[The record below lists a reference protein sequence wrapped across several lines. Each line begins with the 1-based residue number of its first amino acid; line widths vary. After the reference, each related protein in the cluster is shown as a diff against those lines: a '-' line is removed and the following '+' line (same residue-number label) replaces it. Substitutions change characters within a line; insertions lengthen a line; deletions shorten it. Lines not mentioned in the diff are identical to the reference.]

1 MYPYKLNNFIPELK
15 EILSESQKH
24 LGNMNC
30 IYCLHVH
37 SFTILFFVLDQC
49 QICDAN
55 GGAAQESITH
65 MYTDFI
71 KNKLLPEL
79 TLLATKYATWWTFK
93 PDSLLKSYL
102 DDREINLDKYFRPQ
116 ELLKHVLNVLKK
128 ETQFS
133 NNNVIVLMDE
143 EQQRVFDS
151 WFIFVP
157 DIILTHLLTHVTTA
171 SSEIAD
177 SLQNKHM
184 IADFYIDSPTDIIYK
199 DPSSVF
205 WLTPVVDF
213 AINESTGN
221 VYSWKKL
228 LFIFS
233 DFCLNNKHFFTRHS
247 ETIIGINDNTS
258 ITNLFDFRYFHIS
271 QIENILKQITKF
283 LGRKNNMIKN
293 CHFLK
298 HNQSFKVASNN
309 KYTNVFNFID
319 DVINNNNDLMPHILS
334 GLSI

>member
-1 MYPYKLNNFIPELK
+1 
-15 EILSESQKH
+15 
-24 LGNMNC
+24 
-30 IYCLHVH
+30 
-37 SFTILFFVLDQC
+37 
-49 QICDAN
+49 
-55 GGAAQESITH
+55 

-228 LFIFS
+228 LARSWTGPENFIKILSFHQ
-233 DFCLNNKHFFTRHS
+233 K
-247 ETIIGINDNTS
+247 
-258 ITNLFDFRYFHIS
+258 LFNFLIRTDRQTHRDTHRQADRQKYR
-271 QIENILKQITKF
+271 QAGKQTDRQKDRQAGKQI
-283 LGRKNNMIKN
+283 GRK
-293 CHFLK
+293 
-298 HNQSFKVASNN
+298 A
-309 KYTNVFNFID
+309 D
-319 DVINNNNDLMPHILS
+319 RER
-334 GLSI
+334 

>member
-1 MYPYKLNNFIPELK
+1 
-15 EILSESQKH
+15 
-24 LGNMNC
+24 
-30 IYCLHVH
+30 
-37 SFTILFFVLDQC
+37 
-49 QICDAN
+49 
-55 GGAAQESITH
+55 

-151 WFIFVP
+151 WF
-157 DIILTHLLTHVTTA
+157 
-171 SSEIAD
+171 
-177 SLQNKHM
+177 
-184 IADFYIDSPTDIIYK
+184 
-199 DPSSVF
+199 
-205 WLTPVVDF
+205 
-213 AINESTGN
+213 
-221 VYSWKKL
+221 
-228 LFIFS
+228 
-233 DFCLNNKHFFTRHS
+233 NNKHFFTRHS